1 MILEIKRCRGII
13 LKIYAHGFDFTNQ
26 SIWSSFKNRFDQLM
40 KEVHQP
46 KYLIIKD
53 EAGLDFKNQKIN
65 PVFHKML
72 WLIQNQSCD
81 VNEF

>member
-1 MILEIKRCRGII
+1 MLTVLILLIK
-13 LKIYAHGFDFTNQ
+13 AFDQ
-26 SIWSSFKNRFDQLM
+26 VFKNRFDQLM

-46 KYLIIKD
+46 KFLIIKD

-72 WLIQNQSCD
+72 
-81 VNEF
+81 